1 MSTVRI
7 NLPNDITI
15 EATPDQ
21 AVAIL
26 AKLSTPNAETEDQR
40 ISRIKAQNAAIK
52 PKLEAELKELE
63 AKIVKDKKAPANKT
77 IIADLPVSSQISR
90 PQREVLDSIFF
101 YAPSRTKSKGKAAYV
116 AAILMDR
123 EIHSMQELK
132 RLSNA
137 PTSTVTFAIRR
148 LREAG
153 STVEVSSQVMSKN
166 TLVQL
171 TRLAK
176 PKFKVNRTLTRTK
189 TKTQNSSAPAKNSP
203 IIIPKGFTELTV

>member
-1 MSTVRI
+1 MTTVRI
-7 NLPNDITI
+7 NLPNNISI

-26 AKLSTPNAETEDQR
+26 AKLSNTTSETEDQR
-40 ISRIKAQNAAIK
+40 VSRIIAQNAAVK

-63 AKIVKDKKAPANKT
+63 TKIVDKKNKEYAV
-77 IIADLPVSSQISR
+77 IADLPVTSQITR
-90 PQREVLDSIFF
+90 AQREVLDSIFF
-101 YAPSRTKSKGKAAYV
+101 YAPNKKSSKGKAPYI

-137 PTSTVTFAIRR
+137 PTTTVTFAIQR

-189 TKTQNSSAPAKNSP
+189 TKAQNSPAPAKNSP
-203 IIIPKGFTELTV
+203 ILIPKGFTELTV

>member
-1 MSTVRI
+1 MTTVRI
-7 NLPNDITI
+7 NLPNNISI

-26 AKLSTPNAETEDQR
+26 AKLSNTTSETEDQR
-40 ISRIKAQNAAIK
+40 VSRIIAQNAAIK

-63 AKIVKDKKAPANKT
+63 TKIVDKKNKEYAV
-77 IIADLPVSSQISR
+77 IADLPVTSQITR
-90 PQREVLDSIFF
+90 AQREVLDSIFF
-101 YAPSRTKSKGKAAYV
+101 YAPNKKSSKGKAPYI

-137 PTSTVTFAIRR
+137 PTTTVTFAIQR

>member
-7 NLPNDITI
+7 NLPNDISI
-15 EATPDQ
+15 EATPEQ

-26 AKLSTPNAETEDQR
+26 AKLSNSNAETEDQR
-40 ISRIKAQNAAIK
+40 INRIVAQNAAIK

-63 AKIVKDKKAPANKT
+63 AKIIKEKKAPATKT
-77 IIADLPVSSQISR
+77 IIADLPAPLQINR
-90 PQREVLDSIFF
+90 AQREVLDSIFF
-101 YAPSRTKSKGKAAYV
+101 YAPNKRSSKGKAPYI

-132 RLSNA
+132 RLANA
-137 PTSTVTFAIRR
+137 PTTTVTFAIRR

-189 TKTQNSSAPAKNSP
+189 TKAQNSPAPAKNSP
-203 IIIPKGFTELTV
+203 IVIPKGFTELTV

>member
-7 NLPNDITI
+7 NLPNDISI

-26 AKLSTPNAETEDQR
+26 AKLSNTTSETEDQR
-40 ISRIKAQNAAIK
+40 ISRIIAQNAAIK

-63 AKIVKDKKAPANKT
+63 TKIVDKKNKEYAV
-77 IIADLPVSSQISR
+77 IADLPVTSQITR
-90 PQREVLDSIFF
+90 AQREVLDSIFF
-101 YAPSRTKSKGKAAYV
+101 YAPNKKSSKGKAPYI

-132 RLSNA
+132 RLANA
-137 PTSTVTFAIRR
+137 PTTTVTFAIRR

-189 TKTQNSSAPAKNSP
+189 TKAQNSPAPGKNSP
-203 IIIPKGFTELTV
+203 IVIPKGFTELTV

>member
-1 MSTVRI
+1 
-7 NLPNDITI
+7 
-15 EATPDQ
+15 
-21 AVAIL
+21 
-26 AKLSTPNAETEDQR
+26 
-40 ISRIKAQNAAIK
+40 
-52 PKLEAELKELE
+52 
-63 AKIVKDKKAPANKT
+63 
-77 IIADLPVSSQISR
+77 
-90 PQREVLDSIFF
+90 
-101 YAPSRTKSKGKAAYV
+101 
-116 AAILMDR
+116 
-123 EIHSMQELK
+123 MQELK

-137 PTSTVTFAIRR
+137 PTTTVTFAIRR

-176 PKFKVNRTLTRTK
+176 PKFKVNRVLTRTK

>member
-7 NLPNDITI
+7 NLPNNISI
-15 EATPDQ
+15 EATPEQ

-26 AKLSTPNAETEDQR
+26 AKLSNTNSETEDQR
-40 ISRIKAQNAAIK
+40 VSRIIAQNAAVK

-63 AKIVKDKKAPANKT
+63 AKIVNKKNKEYAV
-77 IIADLPVSSQISR
+77 IADLPVSSQITR
-90 PQREVLDSIFF
+90 AQREVLDSIFF
-101 YAPSRTKSKGKAAYV
+101 YAPSKTSSKGKAPYI

-132 RLSNA
+132 RLANA
-137 PTSTVTFAIRR
+137 PTTTVTFAIRR

-189 TKTQNSSAPAKNSP
+189 TKAQNSPAPAKNSP
-203 IIIPKGFTELTV
+203 IVIPKGFTELTV

>member
-1 MSTVRI
+1 
-7 NLPNDITI
+7 
-15 EATPDQ
+15 
-21 AVAIL
+21 
-26 AKLSTPNAETEDQR
+26 
-40 ISRIKAQNAAIK
+40 
-52 PKLEAELKELE
+52 
-63 AKIVKDKKAPANKT
+63 
-77 IIADLPVSSQISR
+77 
-90 PQREVLDSIFF
+90 
-101 YAPSRTKSKGKAAYV
+101 
-116 AAILMDR
+116 MDR

>member
-7 NLPNDITI
+7 NLPNDISI

-26 AKLSTPNAETEDQR
+26 AKLSNTTSETEDQR
-40 ISRIKAQNAAIK
+40 ISRIIAQNAAIK

-63 AKIVKDKKAPANKT
+63 TKIVDKKNKEYAV
-77 IIADLPVSSQISR
+77 IADLPVTSQITR
-90 PQREVLDSIFF
+90 AQREVLDSIFF
-101 YAPSRTKSKGKAAYV
+101 YAPNKKSSKGKAPYI

-137 PTSTVTFAIRR
+137 PTTTVTFAIQR